1 MEAASGPLLV
11 ILVSG
16 FLDQSFGRAVLNFE
30 QAFREAYPGLHIH
43 RFTFDQRRAIERLI
57 GSQPPATRIR
67 LIGHSWGGNTA
78 AKVAERLGAAG
89 RPLDL
94 LMTIDPVGRGASAAF
109 FQRVRNGARRWI
121 NVNAVGGHPWG
132 LSEVT
137 RRVGDAYDDGPM
149 GHAHE
154 FIRAPVAHRQFGS
167 MLGSRTSE
175 GRSLLD
181 EITA

>member
-1 MEAASGPLLV
+1 MESAPAPLLV

-30 QAFREAYPGLHIH
+30 SALREAYPGLHLH
-43 RFTFDQRRAIERLI
+43 RFTFDQRRAIERLLA
-57 GSQPPATRIR
+57 SQPKAARVR
-67 LIGHSWGGNTA
+67 LVGHSWGGNTA

-94 LMTIDPVGRGASAAF
+94 LLRIDPVGRGTSAAF
-109 FQRVRNGARRWI
+109 FRRVRAGARRWI

-132 LSEVT
+132 LSDVT
-137 RRVGDAYDDGPM
+137 RRVGEAYDDGPL

-154 FIRAPVAHRQFGS
+154 FIRSPVEHRQFGS
-167 MLGSRTSE
+167 MLSSRTAE